1 MHRGLHVHIVSI
13 RTSVI
18 DYDATLRNQIVRED
32 DAGHGASTHGHVF
45 LLRLL
50 GACRMRNEILRYP
63 VHVEI
68 EVLICVHVRCRYV
81 RVRMLVDATASTC
94 DPTGGIHAV
103 QLFLLHTV
111 ECRAQLLR
119 YGQIVLYLLG
129 YSLRRHLGAF

>member
-13 RTSVI
+13 CTSVI
-18 DYDATLRNQIVRED
+18 DYDAALRNQIVRED

-81 RVRMLVDATASTC
+81 RVGMLVDASTTC

-119 YGQIVLYLLG
+119 YGQIV
-129 YSLRRHLGAF
+129 